1 MLIPAAA
8 LSLIGL
14 AAASPLGERQVVP
27 NYPSKSTSKGFH
39 LVVNVTDPS
48 KDFESPVHNT
58 YVSSIHVGAGLALV
72 GQSTGTGYGRIFYQ
86 NGTVD
91 EQRYSQSNILSD
103 SGTPPFPSGLK
114 LVKDPNSQTVSTA
127 HLDGGP
133 GQSGIGI
140 TRFPEP
146 YAFLDPETWVAC
158 NESQPYY
165 GGKYFVILKQAET
178 TIGDDGSI
186 NRNIPDG
193 CAPVR
198 LVPECTNLNDLPAGS
213 TSSHEYALD
222 SECYPDVKSLD
233 WTQYGP

>member
-48 KDFESPVHNT
+48 KDLEPPVQNT
-58 YVSSIHVGAGLALV
+58 YVTSIHVGAGLALV
-72 GQSTGTGYGRIFYQ
+72 GQSAGTGYGRIFYQ

-91 EQRYSQSNILSD
+91 EQRNSQSNVLSD

-114 LVKDPNSQTVSTA
+114 LVKDSDSQTVSTA
-127 HLDGGP
+127 HLDGGA

-140 TRFPEP
+140 THFPEP
-146 YAFLDPETWVAC
+146 YAFLYPETW
-158 NESQPYY
+158 
-165 GGKYFVILKQAET
+165 QAET

-198 LVPECTNLNDLPAGS
+198 LVPECTELNNLPAGS